1 MALDRPDLF
10 RSATTRRFALAPGEW
25 GTTAVAALASTG
37 AYLGAGG
44 PYLARGVV
52 GDLLGFAVLG
62 GVGAVRAGPGQARGG
77 GLPGAADRAR
87 RPGRAAVAARAARG
101 GVVGA
106 AACFGLA
113 GYVAVRRRVCD

>member
-1 MALDRPDLF
+1 MALDRLDLF

-25 GTTAVAALASTG
+25 GTTAVAALVSTG

-62 GVGAVRAGPGQARGG
+62 GVGA
-77 GLPGAADRAR
+77 
-87 RPGRAAVAARAARG
+87 AARARVKHEAALCLALIG
-101 GVVGA
+101 LVVLAGPQWPLALPEGA
-106 AACFGLA
+106 WWALFLLGLA
-113 GYVAVRRRVCD
+113 AYVAVRRRVCD